1 MPITKRPTVA
11 SIAHISDM
19 GDTPGT
25 SDAHKRLPM
34 VARFLTAIEGG
45 FIGGLGSGGGAHAN
59 ARKRSNGTWIMK
71 KAGGVP
77 GNFANRM
84 GVT

>member
-1 MPITKRPTVA
+1 VHKAIEKAVLSSSFLKDLDLWAP
-11 SIAHISDM
+11 M
-19 GDTPGT
+19 GGSHDPE
-25 SDAHKRLPM
+25 M